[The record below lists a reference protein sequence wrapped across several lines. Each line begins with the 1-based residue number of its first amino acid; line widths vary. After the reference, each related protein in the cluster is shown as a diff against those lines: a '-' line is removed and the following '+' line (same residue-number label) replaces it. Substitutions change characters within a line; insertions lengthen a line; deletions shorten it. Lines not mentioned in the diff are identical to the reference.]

1 MVFKRGH
8 NVPPWPQELK
18 KSLAWIGLIRE
29 YSRECR
35 EEEFRAVV
43 GWSIAGKKWTVGVWQ
58 IYF

>member
-1 MVFKRGH
+1 MVSKGGH

-43 GWSIAGKKWTVGVWQ
+43 GWSIAGKKLTVGV
-58 IYF
+58 